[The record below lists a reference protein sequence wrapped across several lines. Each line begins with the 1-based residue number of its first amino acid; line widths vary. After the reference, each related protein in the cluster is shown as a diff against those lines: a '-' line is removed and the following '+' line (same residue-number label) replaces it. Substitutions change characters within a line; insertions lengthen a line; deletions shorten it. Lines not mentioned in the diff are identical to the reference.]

1 MNRLVKLVG
10 DELLRHHEFASK
22 AQAAAIQRMEAAR
35 AKSAS
40 RGGSPTNYGGL
51 EEYTPKPFDPASINN
66 YKLSALRESDVT
78 EVSEYLKH
86 QRQYKELMERYAPA
100 PDDNR
105 EHVEKTARRV
115 GLDASKL

>member
-1 MNRLVKLVG
+1 MSRLVKLVR

-22 AQAAAIQRMEAAR
+22 AQAATIEKMEAAR
-35 AKSAS
+35 AKSAA
-40 RGGSPTNYGGL
+40 RGGSTTNYGGL
-51 EEYTPKPFDPASINN
+51 EQYTPKPFDPACVND
-66 YKLSALRESDVT
+66 YKFSALREKDVS
-78 EVSEYLKH
+78 EVAEYLKH

-105 EHVEKTARRV
+105 EHIEKTARRV